1 MAILH
6 ELFGAV
12 LPPRFD
18 TESDRSN
25 ALARLILGEVLVG
38 SGEFEF
44 RGQPMTL
51 LEPLDLNSLPPA
63 PELNIVEPKR
73 KSSPG
78 YTCLRNVDY
87 IPGLTLLDFQAFN
100 AIRATEINW
109 ASTNAYVGEQV
120 YRNATS
126 VWEIAQA
133 NLDSPI
139 LNSYDNDVPGYGVED
154 LRELREIY
162 PELAK
167 LSDGALYW
175 LFDCYQFDCC
185 GIRDWNP
192 NREDSFLFYLLGLVA
207 TTEQANGEDARKV
220 GEFVGHKSL
229 YVNLPEALHAEQV
242 WFNYDTAI
250 HNNLAWRIY
259 RAMEFLRQSQ
269 IGSGNQGDPITTFTG
284 LTQVTF

>member
-1 MAILH
+1 
-6 ELFGAV
+6 
-12 LPPRFD
+12 
-18 TESDRSN
+18 
-25 ALARLILGEVLVG
+25 
-38 SGEFEF
+38 
-44 RGQPMTL
+44 MTL

-63 PELNIVEPKR
+63 PEVNIVESEIKA
-73 KSSPG
+73 SPG

-87 IPGLTLLDFQAFN
+87 IPGWTLLDFQAFN

-109 ASTNAYVGEQV
+109 ASTNTYVGEQV

-133 NLDSPI
+133 NLDSLI

-167 LSDGALYW
+167 LSNGALYW
-175 LFDCYQFDCC
+175 IFDFYQFDCY
-185 GIRDWNP
+185 GISGWNP
-192 NREDSFLFYLLGLVA
+192 NRDDGFLFYLLGLVA

-220 GEFVGHKSL
+220 GEFVGYKSL
-229 YVNLPEALHAEQV
+229 YVNLPEALHAGRV
-242 WFNYDTAI
+242 WFKYDTAI
-250 HNNLAWRIY
+250 HSLAWRTY

-269 IGSGNQGDPITTFTG
+269 TGSGNQGEPITTFSDLAG
-284 LTQVTF
+284 HLARECRRV